1 MLMQMLCPQLVVER
15 VEDLDIEAL
24 RAQGF
29 RGMVFDLDNTLVSWR
44 RWNITPKVRD
54 WLAQARSSGFRMCIL
69 SNCMIPR
76 RVRRLSR
83 LTGLPALPKANK
95 PSRKSFQQALDLLET
110 QAGQTLVIGDQ
121 VFTDV
126 LGGNRMGLYTILVR
140 PIERREFY
148 FTILSRTAE
157 NLVLAR
163 LIRQGLLREEAGPHG
178 HPMLRANLPL

>member
-1 MLMQMLCPQLVVER
+1 MLQMLCPRIVVER
-15 VEDLDIEAL
+15 VEDLDIQAL
-24 RAQGF
+24 RARGF

-44 RWNITPKVRD
+44 RWNVTPKVRD
-54 WLAQARSSGFRMCIL
+54 WLAQARACGFRMCIL
-69 SNCMIPR
+69 SNCLIPK

-110 QAGQTLVIGDQ
+110 SAAETVVIGDQ

-126 LGGNRMGLYTILVR
+126 LGGNRMGFYTILVR

-157 NLVLAR
+157 NLVLAK
-163 LIRQGLLREEAGPHG
+163 LLQQGLLKPVAGPHG
-178 HPMLRANLPL
+178 EQMLASGWCE